1 MALTLSQLLLLVTL
15 LIAVPVLGNWAFH
28 RLRRALVRRRR
39 VSVSD
44 HIVEPVLSDRV
55 HSIGSECSGGNTAVL
70 PVVNSIRGQLI
81 STRTVFQQQIV
92 TIDQGGS
99 S

>member
-15 LIAVPVLGNWAFH
+15 LVAVPVLGNWAFY

-44 HIVEPVLSDRV
+44 HIVEPVVSDRV
-55 HSIGSECSGGNTAVL
+55 HSIGQRAQWWEYRCIDCGEQHPSTADFDKNCV
-70 PVVNSIRGQLI
+70 SATDRYH
-81 STRTVFQQQIV
+81 
-92 TIDQGGS
+92 
-99 S
+99 